1 MKRDK
6 IRVLLISGAWPHI
19 AGSIQAAD
27 VVPYE
32 LARCLA
38 EDGGFEVVFAC
49 ATFTEV
55 RRTAAIEAGLSAL
68 AAKGVHVLPF
78 IRLDPP
84 AVPAGFIAKW
94 SMLLLSRAPQAL
106 VPGYGQSEKILR
118 VLRDT
123 LGDWL
128 PEIAIPM
135 WNYEATAAASGL
147 PCAIY
152 AFYGNPEHKVYEAN
166 LAIQWHW
173 ERRLD
178 PVWFARHAA
187 DRLRIR
193 AVETV
198 HLAMMRRFAL
208 IAQNAANDAAYY
220 EGRNVPGI
228 HYLRNMWPAPL
239 DDSWRERRDALEQ
252 TEPVKIAGNLGHL
265 SATANSFGLWA
276 IGAEILPALRRRL
289 GPGGFE
295 MHIYGRLQPR
305 PYLKLALTGSE
316 VRFRGFIDDID
327 AELYSCPIFLLA
339 NNRYN
344 FKVGHTRILHAFAL
358 GACIV
363 AYRDTA
369 LAMPELVDD
378 KNILLADSGEEIA
391 AQIERAA
398 RDRGLRR
405 RLGAAGL
412 ETLRTLFRPE
422 DNVADMARRMRALL
436 RPGDRLD
443 RSQ

>member
-1 MKRDK
+1 MRRER
-6 IRVLLISGAWPHI
+6 IRVLLLSGSWPHI

-38 EDGGFEVVFAC
+38 EDGGFDVVLAC
-49 ATFTEV
+49 TTFVEAK
-55 RRTAAIEAGLSAL
+55 RSAAVEAGLAVL
-68 AAKGVHVLPF
+68 AAKGVRILPF
-78 IRLDPP
+78 VRLDPP
-84 AVPAGFIAKW
+84 VVPSGIVAKW
-94 SMLLLSRAPQAL
+94 SKLLLSRDPETL
-106 VPGYGQSEKILR
+106 VPGYGQAERILR
-118 VLRDT
+118 ALRET

-135 WNYEATAAASGL
+135 WNYEVTAAAAGL
-147 PCAIY
+147 PCPIY

-166 LAIQWHW
+166 LALQWHW
-173 ERRLD
+173 ERRLS
-178 PVWFARHAA
+178 PAWLARHAA

-193 AVETV
+193 AIETV

-208 IAQNAANDAAYY
+208 IAQNAANDVVYY
-220 EGRNVPGI
+220 ERQNIPGV
-228 HYLRNMWPAPL
+228 HYLRNMWPAPT
-239 DDSWRERRDALEQ
+239 DDAWRARRDALEQ
-252 TEPVKIAGNLGHL
+252 TRPVKIAGNLGHL
-265 SATANSFGLWA
+265 SATANTFGLWA

-289 GPGGFE
+289 GHGGFE

-305 PYLKLALTGSE
+305 IYLKEALAGPE

-327 AELYSCPIFLLA
+327 TELYSCPIFLLA

-344 FKVGHTRILHAFAL
+344 FKVGHTRVLHAFAL

-369 LAMPELVDD
+369 LAMPELVDGE
-378 KNILLADSGEEIA
+378 NILLADNGDEIA
-391 AQIERAA
+391 DQIARAA
-398 RDRGLRR
+398 RDVALRR

-412 ETLRTLFRPE
+412 ATLRTLFNPA
-422 DNVADMARRMRALL
+422 DNVGEMARRMRALL
-436 RPGDRLD
+436 RPHRTQ
-443 RSQ
+443 RAA

>member
-1 MKRDK
+1 MTQER
-6 IRVLLISGAWPHI
+6 IRVLLLSGTWPHI

-32 LARCLA
+32 LARYLA
-38 EDGGFEVVFAC
+38 EDGGFDVVLAC
-49 ATFTEV
+49 TTFVEGKRSPAV
-55 RRTAAIEAGLSAL
+55 EAGLAAL
-68 AAKGVHVLPF
+68 TAKGVRMLPF
-78 IRLDPP
+78 IHLDQP
-84 AVPAGFIAKW
+84 ALPAGIVAKW
-94 SMLLLSRAPQAL
+94 SKLLLSRDPAAL
-106 VPGYGQSEKILR
+106 VPGYGQADR
-118 VLRDT
+118 VLRALRET

-135 WNYEATAAASGL
+135 WNYEATAVAAGL
-147 PCAIY
+147 PCPIY

-166 LAIQWHW
+166 LAMQWHW
-173 ERRLD
+173 ERRLS
-178 PVWFARHAA
+178 PAWLARHLA

-193 AVETV
+193 AIEKV

-220 EGRNVPGI
+220 EAQHIPGI
-228 HYLRNMWPAPL
+228 HYLRNMWPAPA
-239 DDSWRERRDALEQ
+239 DESWRDRRDALEQ
-252 TEPVKIAGNLGHL
+252 TNPVKIAGNLGHL

-305 PYLKLALTGSE
+305 PYLKAALAGPD
-316 VRFRGFIDDID
+316 VQFRGFIDDID
-327 AELYSCPIFLLA
+327 TELYSCPIFLLA

-369 LAMPELVDD
+369 LAMPELVDGE
-378 KNILLADSGEEIA
+378 NILLADDGEGIAEQIARA
-391 AQIERAA
+391 AQDLA
-398 RDRGLRR
+398 LRR

-412 ETLRTLFRPE
+412 ATLRTLFDPA
-422 DNVADMARRMRALL
+422 DNVAQMADRMRTLL
-436 RPGDRLD
+436 RPDRTQ
-443 RSQ
+443 RAA